1 MSRAGRRRSP
11 DCYISPASYC
21 LRPGLRR
28 GSRAYIDGSRLV
40 EYLSYMWWRP
50 KQAHNSQITV
60 KVDAALQAART
71 EYARRVYDRV
81 MDWYKVAETKA
92 QLILTVN
99 GVFITIG
106 FGIVSAKP
114 DGVSVPTRTVG
125 PETWGFLALAVSAL
139 AGAIGAAA
147 ACLLSRHRHNIKI
160 DFKRLGID
168 PDERDELVA
177 LPVETLW
184 YFGHLAS
191 LPFRRVVNSF
201 DQIDE
206 DDEFKILAFHVVGLS
221 RVVLRKHRLVN
232 AGWLLT
238 SVALLSLLAAIT
250 SYAIRLS
257 S

>member
-1 MSRAGRRRSP
+1 
-11 DCYISPASYC
+11 
-21 LRPGLRR
+21 
-28 GSRAYIDGSRLV
+28 
-40 EYLSYMWWRP
+40 MWWRP
-50 KQAHNSQITV
+50 KKEQSSQLIV

-71 EYARRVYDRV
+71 EYTRRVYDRV

-92 QLILTVN
+92 QLVLTVN

-106 FGIVSAKP
+106 FGIVSAQP
-114 DGVSVPTRTVG
+114 GGVSAPTRPVG
-125 PETWGFLALAVSAL
+125 PETWGFMALAVSAL
-139 AGAIGAAA
+139 AGAISAAA
-147 ACLLSRHRHNIKI
+147 ACLLSLHRHNIKT

-168 PDERDELVA
+168 PKNVTNSSPY
-177 LPVETLW
+177 PVETLW

-191 LPFRRVVNSF
+191 LPFDRVVHSF
-201 DQIDE
+201 DRIDE

-250 SYAIRLS
+250 SYTIRVS